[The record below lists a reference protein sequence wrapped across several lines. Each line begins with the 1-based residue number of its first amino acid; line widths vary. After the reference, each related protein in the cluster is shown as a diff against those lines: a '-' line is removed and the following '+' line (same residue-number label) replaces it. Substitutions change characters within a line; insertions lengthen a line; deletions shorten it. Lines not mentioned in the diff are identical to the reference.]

1 MESIALSPTLYEV
14 LGVSES
20 VAVEDVRRLRRDLAR
35 RYHPDVA
42 DAPDPARLAAILEAC
57 EVLGEPRRRAGY
69 DARLAS
75 ARLRAQLGAQ
85 PNAAARPA
93 RSAPPRSPEA
103 PPRRALRPARFP
115 WPTVWLQALAFG
127 LGAATVPGYVTAYWI
142 GSDLSTRA
150 AQTSPN
156 VLLLDGPII
165 AVLAI
170 QAALAVAAVVLVH
183 TVRHR
188 AARTRPRKR

>member
-1 MESIALSPTLYEV
+1 MESIALPPTLYEV
-14 LGVSES
+14 LGVSEN

-57 EVLGEPRRRAGY
+57 DVLGEPRRRAGY
-69 DARLAS
+69 DARLA
-75 ARLRAQLGAQ
+75 RERVCAQ
-85 PNAAARPA
+85 PDAQQDAAESPVP
-93 RSAPPRSPEA
+93 SAPPRRRHVTPSR
-103 PPRRALRPARFP
+103 PRRPARFP

-156 VLLLDGPII
+156 VLLFDGPII

-183 TVRHR
+183 TVRYR
-188 AARTRPRKR
+188 AARARPRRR